1 MAGLIYAFFTR
12 STPLALNTNYR
23 LPPKQASWQHIIFR
37 KQWYRRGVSMAVAN
51 GQTSSGIRAELQLL
65 LAAMTQDQEL
75 FSRLSQNHAVDWDE
89 FIQLSIQHRVYPLIY
104 QTLKTVSP
112 DCFPAA
118 VKEQLKKLVIEYSF
132 YDDYLRCRLK
142 EVARCLQSSAIK
154 YCLLKG
160 PVLGDRLYGSS
171 ALRPSKD
178 LDILVMPEDTAGVI
192 RLLHKLGFRLEK
204 AIPEGDHSNLKRL
217 LGREQH
223 LQLYDSRIEIELHWR
238 LFHPKYGERPQ
249 FNTARLLQN
258 TVNHDLDE
266 VAVPTL
272 PPEDELLYLILHGTS
287 HYWYRLRWLH
297 DIFLYSDIYPDANW
311 RKVGERLAEIGQ
323 DRVWGQTG
331 LLIRRFYGK
340 SLIDS
345 WGPDNKNTAVGSRH
359 LYNLTLPFITDT
371 QKDLT
376 YHPWQ
381 KNFYLK
387 MLYVMALKP
396 DLKAGTVYTVE
407 RLAVKAGKTMTA
419 LQQHLSLSSTR
430 KGRFNK

>member
-1 MAGLIYAFFTR
+1 MT
-12 STPLALNTNYR
+12 
-23 LPPKQASWQHIIFR
+23 
-37 KQWYRRGVSMAVAN
+37 VEN

-75 FSRLSQNHAVDWDE
+75 FSRLSQNHAVDWDD

-104 QTLKTVSP
+104 QTLKTISP
-112 DCFPAA
+112 DYVPAA
-118 VKEQLKKLVIEYSF
+118 VKERLKKLVIEYSF
-132 YDDYLRCRLK
+132 CDDYLRCRLK
-142 EVARCLQSSAIK
+142 EIAKCLQTSAIK

-178 LDILVMPEDTAGVI
+178 LDILVMPEDVVGVT
-192 RLLHKLGFRLEK
+192 RLLQKLGFKLEK
-204 AIPEGDHSNLKRL
+204 TIPEGDDSNLKRVL
-217 LGREQH
+217 KCQQH
-223 LQLYDSRIEIELHWR
+223 LQLYDGKSEIELHWR
-238 LFHPKYGERPQ
+238 LFHPKYGARPQ
-249 FNTARLLQN
+249 FNTARLLQH
-258 TVNHDLDE
+258 TVNHDLDG
-266 VAVPTL
+266 VLVPTL
-272 PPEDELLYLILHGTS
+272 PPDDELLYLILHGAS

-297 DIFLYSDIYPDANW
+297 DIFLYSEIYPDMNW
-311 RKVGERLAEIGQ
+311 IKVGERLAEVGQ
-323 DRVWGQTG
+323 HRVWGQTV

-359 LYNLTLPFITDT
+359 LYNLTLPFIADT
-371 QKDLT
+371 QNDLT

-396 DLKAGTVYTVE
+396 DFKAGTVYTVQ
-407 RLAVKAGKTMTA
+407 RIAVKAAKTMTA